1 MVSSLS
7 RRSENTHHVSLIEN
21 YPANLEALGEPI
33 RQGPFTVWEGAP
45 GIRTSSRGH
54 HRHVFLFKN
63 HVVICKQKR
72 DTNTDTQAY
81 VFKNMMKLT
90 NIDVNETVEGD
101 ERAFEIWHE
110 REDSVR
116 KYTLQA
122 RTVIIKNSWL
132 RDLRDLQQRYSMP
145 AWSLPD
151 FDAVLTDCTAEL
163 GQTVKLACKVTGAP
177 KPQVTWYKDG
187 RAVEADPHHI
197 IIEDPDGSCTLI
209 LDNMTANDSGQYM
222 CFATS
227 SAGNASTLGK
237 ITVQVPPRF
246 VNKIRNATLYP
257 GEDAQFT
264 CTIQSAPSPKIRW
277 FKDGKLLTDL
287 EKFQTYS
294 EPRSG
299 VLVLVIKNPGE
310 RDLGHYECELSN
322 RLGSARCAAQL
333 ITPAVAMAGE
343 RRADQAISIEVTEQE
358 TKIPKKTIIIEETI
372 TTVVKNTRMKRHASP
387 RPSPMGAHRS
397 ETSTPEP
404 PRQRRTLA
412 RKTVPTLY
420 VPEPEGA
427 TARNPRWVEV
437 EEIIE
442 YKVNKSPKLPR
453 RRGISPGKFSP
464 PGNPNTNNSN
474 NKLLEEAMHAAVP
487 LQGSSG
493 TDEEELAQNVSEV
506 PSEVNN
512 MTTYSGEIDD
522 PCVSDDEGTIVVE
535 PEDDELDARE
545 YKLLTDGNRVL
556 TLEDL
561 EDYVPQEGETF
572 GSGTDHHVLVEKPS
586 EISVLQREINESVI
600 GKPIVL
606 NVVRPVPPAKPRM
619 GFFGSFKE
627 HISSMFSPGSS
638 ASGSSQ
644 ARREKTIPIHVTGQ
658 PSSNYSR
665 HTSSFARLE
674 VQPTYCSEVQRGKEG
689 GLQSFKTQV
698 SAQTRSYTPTG
709 QVTLQI
715 SKKKPFEKQ

>member
-1 MVSSLS
+1 NPSTAGTEFRQSNIMDYTVSELANVDPSEGPVLSINAYLQRPPERIQKYRALLKELIRNKARNGQNCCLLEQAYAMVSSLS
-7 RRSENTHHVSLIEN
+7 QRSENTHHVSLIEN

-54 HRHVFLFKN
+54 HRHIFLFKN

-122 RTVIIKNSWL
+122 RTVVIKNSWL

-145 AWSLPD
+145 AWSPPD

-209 LDNMTANDSGQYM
+209 LDNMTADDSGQYM

-310 RDLGHYECELSN
+310 RDLGHYECEMLQF
-322 RLGSARCAAQL
+322 LPFLLFFQL
-333 ITPAVAMAGE
+333 
-343 RRADQAISIEVTEQE
+343 VTEQE

-397 ETSTPEP
+397 ETSTPEQ

-453 RRGISPGKFSP
+453 RRG
-464 PGNPNTNNSN
+464 
-474 NKLLEEAMHAAVP
+474 
-487 LQGSSG
+487 SSG
-493 TDEEELAQNVSEV
+493 TDEEEIAQNVSEV
-506 PSEVNN
+506 PSEVDN
-512 MTTYSGEIDD
+512 MTTYSGEMDD
-522 PCVSDDEGTIVVE
+522 PCVSDGDDEGTIVVE
-535 PEDDELDARE
+535 PEVDELDARDR
-545 YKLLTDGNRVL
+545 KMLTDGNRVL

-572 GSGTDHHVLVEKPS
+572 GSGTDQHVLVEKPS
-586 EISVLQREINESVI
+586 EISVLQREINEPVI

-619 GFFGSFKE
+619 GFFGSFKD

-638 ASGSSQ
+638 ASGSS
-644 ARREKTIPIHVTGQ
+644 
-658 PSSNYSR
+658 
-665 HTSSFARLE
+665 
-674 VQPTYCSEVQRGKEG
+674 QPTYCSEVQRGKEG

>member
-1 MVSSLS
+1 NPSTAGTEFRQSNIMDYTVSELANVDPSEGPVLSINAYLQRPPERIQKYRALLKELIRNKARNGQNCCLLEQAYAMVSSLS
-7 RRSENTHHVSLIEN
+7 QRSENTHHVSLIEN

-81 VFKNMMKLT
+81 VFKSMMKLT

-122 RTVIIKNSWL
+122 RTVVIKNSWL

-145 AWSLPD
+145 AWSPPD

-209 LDNMTANDSGQYM
+209 LDNMTADDSGQYM

-287 EKFQTYS
+287 EKLQTYS

-299 VLVLVIKNPGE
+299 VLVLVVKNPGE
-310 RDLGHYECELSN
+310 RDLGHYECEMLQF
-322 RLGSARCAAQL
+322 LPFLLFFQL
-333 ITPAVAMAGE
+333 
-343 RRADQAISIEVTEQE
+343 VTEQE

-453 RRGISPGKFSP
+453 RRG
-464 PGNPNTNNSN
+464 
-474 NKLLEEAMHAAVP
+474 
-487 LQGSSG
+487 SSG
-493 TDEEELAQNVSEV
+493 TDEEEIAQNVSEV
-506 PSEVNN
+506 PSEVDN

-522 PCVSDDEGTIVVE
+522 PCVSDGDDEGTIVVE
-535 PEDDELDARE
+535 PEDDELDAQDR
-545 YKLLTDGNRVL
+545 KMLTDGNRVL

-572 GSGTDHHVLVEKPS
+572 GSGTDQHVLVEKPS
-586 EISVLQREINESVI
+586 EISVLQREINEPVV

-619 GFFGSFKE
+619 GFFGSFKD

-644 ARREKTIPIHVTGQ
+644 
-658 PSSNYSR
+658 
-665 HTSSFARLE
+665 
-674 VQPTYCSEVQRGKEG
+674 PTYWSEVQRGKEG

-698 SAQTRSYTPTG
+698 AAQTRSYTPTG

>member
-1 MVSSLS
+1 EHNMFHLANVDPSEGPVLSINAYLQRPPERIQKYRALLKELIRNKARNGQNCCLLEQAYAMVSSLS
-7 RRSENTHHVSLIEN
+7 QRSENTHHVSLIEN

-310 RDLGHYECELSN
+310 RDLGHYEL
-322 RLGSARCAAQL
+322 
-333 ITPAVAMAGE
+333 
-343 RRADQAISIEVTEQE
+343 TEQE

-453 RRGISPGKFSP
+453 RR
-464 PGNPNTNNSN
+464 
-474 NKLLEEAMHAAVP
+474 
-487 LQGSSG
+487 GSSG

-619 GFFGSFKE
+619 GFFG
-627 HISSMFSPGSS
+627 
-638 ASGSSQ
+638 
-644 ARREKTIPIHVTGQ
+644 REKTIPIHVTGQ
-658 PSSNYSR
+658 PSSNYSP

-698 SAQTRSYTPTG
+698 SAQTHSYTPTG

-715 SKKKPFEKQ
+715 TPTQLPGSFQ